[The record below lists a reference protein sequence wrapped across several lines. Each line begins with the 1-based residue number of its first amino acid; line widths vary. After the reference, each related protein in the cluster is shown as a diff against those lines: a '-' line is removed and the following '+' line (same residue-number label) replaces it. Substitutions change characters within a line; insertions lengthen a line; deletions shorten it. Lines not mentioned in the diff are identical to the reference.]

1 MYDFYLSCPSSTFAL
16 HDGCFVPREWLATK
30 CLFKRTFETLLNGL
44 LGERRKWPLVEKR
57 AGGGGESEYPAK
69 NLWTKGENQNKLNPH
84 IASTPGFEHGPQCFH
99 HYSTF
104 APHARLKYHSPGK
117 QK

>member
-57 AGGGGESEYPAK
+57 AGGGGGIGVPGEKSLDKGREPEQTQPAYCV
-69 NLWTKGENQNKLNPH
+69 NAG
-84 IASTPGFEHGPQCFH
+84 I
-99 HYSTF
+99 
-104 APHARLKYHSPGK
+104 
-117 QK
+117 